1 LGALLVIPL
10 IVALLAGECIQSALF
25 GIAALGALLV
35 GRWGARRRPAT
46 LELKEALVVTALA
59 YPAFGLA
66 GAVPFLAETSFL
78 NAFFEATSG
87 FTTTGLSVLDPETLP
102 YSLAFF
108 RAYAQWVGGAGII
121 VLSLAVLLRPG
132 RAAFRLYASEFGE
145 ENLIGSVIATARVV
159 LSVYIA
165 LTALGFLAY
174 IAVGMGPWD
183 ALLHVLATIST
194 GGFSPYNKSIGHFSS
209 PFVPLAVTL
218 FVLLGAISFPL
229 YYRARREGL
238 GQLLGDVQV
247 RVLLLLAAIGTL
259 VFWGFSGWR
268 PSELI
273 PGLFHTAS
281 ALTTAGFSLSDAGA
295 WPEGVRALTLGLMV
309 LGGSAGSTAGGL
321 KLLRLILLLK
331 LAHRLVIRVLLPEEA
346 KVPVKL
352 HGIAVADRELE
363 LVAGFFALYVGW
375 LGLSALLLVLA
386 GFPLERALFESASA
400 LGTVGLSVGV
410 TSPELAGWAKL
421 VLIVDMWAGRLEILP
436 VLVVLYPSTWRWRA

>member
-1 LGALLVIPL
+1 
-10 IVALLAGECIQSALF
+10 
-25 GIAALGALLV
+25 
-35 GRWGARRRPAT
+35 
-46 LELKEALVVTALA
+46 
-59 YPAFGLA
+59 
-66 GAVPFLAETSFL
+66 
-78 NAFFEATSG
+78 
-87 FTTTGLSVLDPETLP
+87 
-102 YSLAFF
+102 
-108 RAYAQWVGGAGII
+108 
-121 VLSLAVLLRPG
+121 
-132 RAAFRLYASEFGE
+132 
-145 ENLIGSVIATARVV
+145 V
-159 LSVYIA
+159 LSVYTA

-194 GGFSPYNKSIGHFSS
+194 GGFSPYGKSIGHFPG
-209 PFVPLAVTL
+209 PFAPLTVTL

-238 GQLLGDVQV
+238 GQLLSDVQV
-247 RVLLLLAAIGTL
+247 RALLLVTTIGTL

-281 ALTTAGFSLSDAGA
+281 ALTTAGFSLSDVGT
-295 WPEGVRALTLGLMV
+295 WPEGARALAIGLMV

-346 KVPVKL
+346 KVPIKL
-352 HGIAVADRELE
+352 HGVAVPDRELE
-363 LVAGFFALYVGW
+363 LVAGFFALYIGW
-375 LGLSALLLVLA
+375 LAISTLLLALA
-386 GFPLERALFESASA
+386 GFSLERALFESASA

-421 VLIVDMWAGRLEILP
+421 VLIFDMWAGRLEILP
-436 VLVVLYPSTWRWRA
+436 VLVALYPSTWRWRA